1 MRAVFTQ
8 NRLAK
13 LLGVGTLAFGVLGLV
28 RPGVLGRMV
37 ASDEETAREIGFRDL
52 GNGAL
57 LLASPDP
64 RPAIAQRMLFD
75 VSDALMFGR
84 RKPGVAAAALG
95 FAALSAF
102 ALTRD

>member
-1 MRAVFTQ
+1 MAAVLTQ
-8 NRLAK
+8 RSLSR
-13 LLGVGTLAFGVLGLV
+13 LLGVGTLAFGVLGLA
-28 RPGVLGRMV
+28 RPALLGRMV
-37 ASDEETAREIGFRDL
+37 DSDVETAREIGFRDL

-64 RPAIAQRMLFD
+64 RPAIAQRVLFD

-95 FAALSAF
+95 FAALGAF